1 MTSKKI
7 KFGLSHYDKPNPK
20 IIRKVALAVKSFCM
34 ALAGTELFIGS
45 PKIGMYIMVVGFLA
59 NEVFNF
65 FADEE
70 DNYYDNHSGGND
82 KLSESE
88 TA

>member
-1 MTSKKI
+1 M

-70 DNYYDNHSGGND
+70 DNYYDNNSDVND
-82 KLSESE
+82 SVSDSEASK
-88 TA
+88 